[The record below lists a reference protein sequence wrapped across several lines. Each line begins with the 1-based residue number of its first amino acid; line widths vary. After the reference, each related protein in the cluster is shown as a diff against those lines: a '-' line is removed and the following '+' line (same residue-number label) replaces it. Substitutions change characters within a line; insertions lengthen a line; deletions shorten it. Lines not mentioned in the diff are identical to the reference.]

1 MIWLKRSV
9 VLLCALSCL
18 LCGGCRWLWPQPDE
32 STPPVSQPNNP
43 SSAGYADSWC
53 YQRLGDRLQAAY
65 AAVYA
70 AVTQKM
76 HTDETVEIKEADT
89 GEMHSYTGL
98 RISLPQPLT
107 SPIEVQQLYTAFTWD
122 HPEFFFIGN
131 TYSYEGYQSG
141 GRNYYNTFCLVF
153 TMNAVERHEAS
164 VWLNEKVN
172 ALLGAVPENSDAFE
186 TELFLHDALLE
197 GCVYD
202 NAAAGDDSPADAYP
216 NAFTAYGALVE
227 GKAVCEGYSRAMQLL
242 MHRSEIPCT
251 LVSGYDRST
260 QAPHMWNLITIDE
273 RNYHLDPTWND
284 TGDKLRHTF
293 FNLTTSEI
301 QLSHSLDG
309 DNIGVDTCTSVEANY
324 YRRTN
329 SYLAINDP
337 DSLSR
342 LLAERIQ
349 DGAES
354 IDLRFTKETYAGA
367 LFYFNKPDWLMRT
380 VNRYLGEKMWAYTW
394 EKDDVYNTVT
404 LFKAE

>member
-32 STPPVSQPNNP
+32 SNPPVSQPNNP

-89 GEMHSYTGL
+89 GEMRSYTGL

-122 HPEFFFIGN
+122 HPEFFF
-131 TYSYEGYQSG
+131 TG
-141 GRNYYNTFCLVF
+141 GLNYYNTFCLVF

>member
-1 MIWLKRSV
+1 
-9 VLLCALSCL
+9 
-18 LCGGCRWLWPQPDE
+18 
-32 STPPVSQPNNP
+32 
-43 SSAGYADSWC
+43 
-53 YQRLGDRLQAAY
+53 
-65 AAVYA
+65 
-70 AVTQKM
+70 M

-89 GEMHSYTGL
+89 GEMRSYTGL

-251 LVSGYDRST
+251 LVSGYDR
-260 QAPHMWNLITIDE
+260 AH
-273 RNYHLDPTWND
+273 
-284 TGDKLRHTF
+284 
-293 FNLTTSEI
+293 
-301 QLSHSLDG
+301 
-309 DNIGVDTCTSVEANY
+309 
-324 YRRTN
+324 RR
-329 SYLAINDP
+329 
-337 DSLSR
+337 
-342 LLAERIQ
+342 RIC
-349 DGAES
+349 G
-354 IDLRFTKETYAGA
+354 T
-367 LFYFNKPDWLMRT
+367 
-380 VNRYLGEKMWAYTW
+380 
-394 EKDDVYNTVT
+394 
-404 LFKAE
+404 